1 MQPLTDHALDP
12 PGVRGAESDETTA
25 TAEADSRTLLLALEE
40 AEAEAEAAEAAAEA
54 ARARAHAAR
63 LRRHAASVTSAP
75 KGRREA
81 DTGNGRTKSVAAE
94 ATTTDDVAEP
104 APTDRADSAEI
115 ASLESEAAS
124 ELSSDT
130 PPGDAVTDSETG
142 TEDADTAARSDI
154 PTATTETAAGTDSV
168 GITLEKTT
176 AVPSDDIALA
186 DPETATAAPLPTDSR
201 DTTFRRRIAVVT
213 AAVALVVVALAASGF
228 FVWNHHTASE
238 EHRRTAEFSAAAR
251 QGVVALTTLDFNR
264 AAEDVQRVLDNSTGS
279 FREDF
284 SSRAD
289 DFTNVIRQSQVATEG
304 TVNGVAVESMTDDT
318 AVVLVAATS
327 RVTNSAGAEQEPR
340 AWRLSV
346 TVTRVDGQIKMSK
359 VEFVP

>member
-12 PGVRGAESDETTA
+12 PGTRGAESDETAAHT
-25 TAEADSRTLLLALEE
+25 ESDSRTLLLALEE

-63 LRRHAASVTSAP
+63 LRRHAGVTSAP

-81 DTGNGRTKSVAAE
+81 DTGNGRTEADAADHVA
-94 ATTTDDVAEP
+94 VP
-104 APTDRADSAEI
+104 APTDRADSADT
-115 ASLESEAAS
+115 ESQVAS

-130 PPGDAVTDSETG
+130 PPGDAVSASESG
-142 TEDADTAARSDI
+142 TETADTTARSDI
-154 PTATTETAAGTDSV
+154 AGTTNPAATTGADPVDITIEKAA
-168 GITLEKTT
+168 
-176 AVPSDDIALA
+176 APSDDIALV
-186 DPETATAAPLPTDSR
+186 DTETAAAAPSPTESPDA
-201 DTTFRRRIAVVT
+201 TTRPRRRRVAVVT